1 MNELFL
7 TISKFILNED
17 FRLEA
22 RRASI
27 AFSRVRKLSLPQLV
41 AMLMSFTRCGVH
53 IELNRFLSFKTSHTG
68 ELYSMSKSAFT
79 QARNK
84 LNASVFVSLNRV
96 VLSFFE
102 QFAPVKKSWKGFRPV
117 AIDGSG
123 LSLPDTVL
131 IRKHFG
137 TSYNQTGKQT
147 ATARISV
154 AFDICNNLVLDARIA
169 PYLKSE
175 IPMAKEH
182 LDQLDPNKHLLVFD
196 RLYAGIGFFEELNNR
211 GFKFCFRL
219 SRNWKNAFN
228 QLNGRSRSTLTLPA
242 GTIYRIGKERFVLAE
257 TRSFRIVKFKLS
269 GGQDEV
275 LLTNLPNEISTD
287 DLKHLYG
294 MRWQV
299 EECYKRIKTIS
310 QVEFFSGRTALSVE
324 QDFFAR
330 IVMLN
335 LASLTE
341 TQSIQPRIDKKLKD
355 KKLKRKRQANKTQI
369 YAAIKED
376 FYNLLWQKG
385 ISTLEK
391 ILNWLVCCTD
401 IVRKNRSFKRIIKRK
416 NHKKPINYKMA

>member
-1 MNELFL
+1 
-7 TISKFILNED
+7 
-17 FRLEA
+17 
-22 RRASI
+22 
-27 AFSRVRKLSLPQLV
+27 
-41 AMLMSFTRCGVH
+41 
-53 IELNRFLSFKTSHTG
+53 
-68 ELYSMSKSAFT
+68 MSKSAFS

-84 LNASVFVSLNRV
+84 LNASVFVSLNGA

-102 QFAPVKKSWKGFRPV
+102 QFAPVKKTWKGYRPV

-123 LSLPDTVL
+123 LSLPDTAS
-131 IRKHFG
+131 IREFFG

-147 ATARISV
+147 ATARVSV

-182 LDQLDPNKHLLVFD
+182 LDQLDPDKHLLVFD
-196 RLYAGIGFFEELNNR
+196 RLYAGIGFFTELNKR
-211 GFKFCFRL
+211 GYKFCFRL
-219 SRNWKNAFN
+219 SRNWKNAFK
-228 QLNGRSRSTLTLPA
+228 QLEGRRKSILTLRA
-242 GTIYRIGKERFVLAE
+242 GTIYRIGNERFNLEE
-257 TRSFRIVKFKLS
+257 TMSFRIVKFKLS
-269 GGQDEV
+269 SGQQEV
-275 LLTNLPNEISTD
+275 LLTNLPNDISTD

-299 EECYKRIKTIS
+299 EECYKRIKTLS

-335 LASLTE
+335 IAALTE

-355 KKLKRKRQANKTQI
+355 KNLKRKQQANKTQI

-385 ISTLEK
+385 ISTLDK
-391 ILNWLVCCTD
+391 ILHWLVCCSD
-401 IVRKNRSFKRIIKRK
+401 VVRENRSFKRNVKRK
-416 NHKKPINYKMA
+416 NHKKPLNYKMP